1 MSNRVQDY
9 GMDVAIS
16 RKLNSRYDQGAEQE
30 VLAWIQ
36 QLTGD
41 HIPHGRENA
50 HHALKNGQ
58 ILMKLIAVLYDRT
71 PNLPPA
77 AQQVR
82 RPIRYT
88 TMAAPFKQME
98 NIELF
103 LNLCEAYGV
112 PRSSLFQTVDLFECR
127 NMAQV
132 LNTLLQLG
140 TEAQR
145 NGLQGPACGP
155 RPTFEN
161 KRHFTEDVLRSG
173 EGVIGL
179 QAGTNKLASQKGM
192 SFGGVRHIADI
203 RCDDFTPEGQAIIG
217 LQMGTNKFA
226 SQKGMHMGGVRHIA
240 DIRCDDM
247 TREGQAVIGLQM
259 GTNQCASQKGMRI
272 GATRHIADIPVLAS
286 CPEGQAVIN
295 LQYGTNQGASQS
307 GMRMGAQR
315 HIVDIRCDQ
324 MSPQSAS
331 SISLQMGPA
340 QKQVASQSGM
350 SFGAQR
356 HIVDSH

>member
-1 MSNRVQDY
+1 MANRVQDY

-16 RKLNSRYDQGAEQE
+16 RKLNSRYDPMVEQE

-36 QLTGD
+36 QLTGAS
-41 HIPHGRENA
+41 IPAGRENV
-50 HHALKNGQ
+50 HHDLKSGQ
-58 ILMKLIAVLYDRT
+58 ILMKLISTVYDRT

-77 AQQVR
+77 AAQVR
-82 RPIRYT
+82 RPIRYN
-88 TMAAPFKQME
+88 TMSAPFKQME

-112 PRSSLFQTVDLFECR
+112 PRTGLFQTVDLFECR

-132 LNTLLQLG
+132 LNTILLLG

-145 NGLQGPACGP
+145 NGMNGPACGA
-155 RPTFEN
+155 RPCQEN
-161 KRHFTEDVLRSG
+161 RRNFSEDVLRSG
-173 EGVIGL
+173 ETMIGL

-192 SFGGVRHIADI
+192 TFGGVRHIADI
-203 RCDDFTPEGQAIIG
+203 RCDDFVPESQAIIG

-226 SQKGMHMGGVRHIA
+226 SQKGMNIGGVRHIA

-247 TREGQAVIGLQM
+247 TKEGQAVIGLQM
-259 GTNQCASQKGMRI
+259 GTNQCASQKGMRM
-272 GATRHIADIPVLAS
+272 GASRHVADIRVDPS
-286 CPEGQAVIN
+286 CPEGQSIIN
-295 LQYGTNQGASQS
+295 LQYGTNQGANQS

-315 HIVDIRCDQ
+315 HIADIRCDQ
-324 MSPQSAS
+324 MNPQAAS
-331 SISLQMGPA
+331 IISLQMGPA
-340 QKQVASQSGM
+340 QSQVASQSGM